1 MTKANNDNKRLM
13 NRHEAA
19 AYCGVGVS
27 TFYSW
32 VKAGHIPQPL
42 FGSKRWDKAAIDA
55 ALDKASGLNHTA
67 SSAPT
72 EDPLEKWL
80 RECG

>member
-1 MTKANNDNKRLM
+1 MSNEKRLL
-13 NRHEAA
+13 NRQEAA

-32 VKAGHIPQPL
+32 VKSGHIPQPL

-55 ALDKASGLNHTA
+55 ALDRASGITREIPQA
-67 SSAPT
+67 KE

-80 RECG
+80 RECE